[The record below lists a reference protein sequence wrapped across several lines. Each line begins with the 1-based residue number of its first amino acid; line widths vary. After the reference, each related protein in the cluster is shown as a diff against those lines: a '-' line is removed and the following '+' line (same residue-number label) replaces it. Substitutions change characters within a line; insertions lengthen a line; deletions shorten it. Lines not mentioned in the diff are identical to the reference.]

1 MKKRL
6 LASGAFAA
14 CVLLCAPAANAATYQ
29 VGQYLGNLN
38 DAGRFAYST
47 MGGAAQYANYG
58 ASGPAFTSTANGIR
72 IAGQATATIG
82 GRAVPLT
89 LISRLPIASVIGGA
103 RALAM
108 ANPGTAAI
116 TLLGFAA
123 MQGWL
128 TPAGLQWNP
137 DPTTNIEKPF
147 VEVVQP
153 QCDQAGCKYPEYDAA
168 YGNAGWASSMP
179 AACTAALSY
188 FSRFKNHPQDTCVQS
203 GCSSQGFAYYCTGPG
218 GSYGSGSPMSVR
230 YVTVGGD
237 PPRRPLTWDEA
248 TPYLSG
254 SGQDFSGADWKGI
267 AQGLLQ
273 RGASFPQP
281 VDQTVS
287 GPASQQ
293 GERTTRQNADGTT
306 TTTTTTHN
314 YSYNAGNTTNNT
326 TTNITHNTTTITTTT
341 NANGDPVSE
350 ETETTE
356 PEPEEP
362 ENATDTPLAAV
373 PDFYEQ
379 KYPDGFT
386 GVWAARKG
394 ELQGSTLSQIA
405 ASLMPV
411 QIGSGSCP
419 QITIPLNVGLRD
431 FGVRDISVPCS
442 VWVFGKWVI
451 IISALL
457 LCRRLVFGG

>member
-1 MKKRL
+1 MKRVL
-6 LASGAFAA
+6 LAGALFA
-14 CVLLCAPAANAATYQ
+14 CAGANAATYQ

-38 DAGRFAYST
+38 DAGRFAYNT

-58 ASGPAFTSTANGIR
+58 ASGPAMTSTANGIR

-137 DPTTNIEKPF
+137 DPTTNVEKPF

-153 QCDQAGCKYPEYDAA
+153 QCDQTGCKYPEYDAA

-314 YSYNAGNTTNNT
+314 YTYNQGNTTNNT
-326 TTNITHNTTTITTTT
+326 TTNITHNTTTTTTIT

-356 PEPEEP
+356 PEPKEP
-362 ENATDTPLAAV
+362 ETATDTALPSV

-379 KYPDGFT
+379 KYPDGIT
-386 GVWAARKG
+386 GVWEKHKAG
-394 ELQGSTLSQIA
+394 MSST
-405 ASLMPV
+405 SLMSFAGKVMPT
-411 QIGSGSCP
+411 GFGAGSCP
-419 QITIPLNVGLRD
+419 QWSLPVDVGWLD
-431 FGVRDISVPCS
+431 AGSYDISIPCEI
-442 VWVFGKWVI
+442 WQACKVI
-451 IISALL
+451 MLIGALL
-457 LCRRLVFGG
+457 LARRLVFGG